1 MTRIVAGRARGRR
14 LGVPSTGTRPTSDRA
29 REAVFSSLESIRGPF
44 AGTAVLDL
52 YAGSGALGLEAA
64 SRGALRVD
72 LVESDRRA
80 ARVIED
86 NVSTVVDGSL
96 DPRPVVTVHSSS
108 VHRWLTRASGA
119 AGSGVAV
126 AYDVVFCD
134 PPYSM
139 PGPDVAEV
147 IASLRTAGMLAD
159 GGLVVVERAHRA
171 ADWQW
176 PAGFGALRDSAYGEA
191 HLWIA
196 AVEAGGPPS
205 DSVAPC

>member
-14 LGVPSTGTRPTSDRA
+14 LSVPSTGTRPTSDRA

-44 AGTAVLDL
+44 VNAVVLDL

-64 SRGALRVD
+64 SRGAVRVD

-80 ARVIED
+80 VRVIED
-86 NVSTVVDGSL
+86 NVSAVVDGSP
-96 DPRPVVTVHSSS
+96 DPHPVVSVHSGS
-108 VHRWLTRASGA
+108 VHRWLTRAVAA
-119 AGSGVAV
+119 AGSGTAV

-134 PPYSM
+134 PPYSTSSS
-139 PGPDVAEV
+139 DVAEV
-147 IASLRTAGMLAD
+147 ISTLREAGLLAD
-159 GGLVVVERAHRA
+159 GALVVVERAHRA
-171 ADWQW
+171 SDWHW

-191 HLWIA
+191 HLWVA